1 VFSTTMRA
9 HERLYIAVLG
19 AVGMGALSSGVL
31 AQCISL
37 NAVNSPYYQDFNTL
51 VSSGTSSA
59 TPPGW
64 TFFESGA
71 NADGVYTAGDGSSS
85 AGDTYSFGYADSDRA
100 FGVLHG
106 GSVVPRIGACF
117 VNNTGSGIQQLQIFY
132 VGEQWRRGNGNIRG
146 EIAFEYSL
154 SATDLQTGIWTG
166 VSGLSFVAPNHDP
179 MPSALDGNAAANRT
193 ALTTTLNDLS
203 IPDGSTFWIRWTD
216 PNAQSGGDGLGVDDF
231 VLTVG
236 TATSVQLSSLAST
249 IAAFPNPSSSSF
261 SIRYRLF
268 GGGPA
273 ELAVFDLSGRRVTVL
288 ASGIIG
294 NGQGTLEWDAHDETG
309 RPLAPGPYFVRLTE
323 GERVE
328 KVRVAIVR

>member
-1 VFSTTMRA
+1 
-9 HERLYIAVLG
+9 
-19 AVGMGALSSGVL
+19 
-31 AQCISL
+31 
-37 NAVNSPYYQDFNTL
+37 
-51 VSSGTSSA
+51 
-59 TPPGW
+59 
-64 TFFESGA
+64 
-71 NADGVYTAGDGSSS
+71 
-85 AGDTYSFGYADSDRA
+85 
-100 FGVLHG
+100 
-106 GSVVPRIGACF
+106 

-132 VGEQWRRGNGNIRG
+132 VGEQWRRGNSNIQDQ
-146 EIAFEYSL
+146 IDFAYSS
-154 SATDLQTGIWTG
+154 SATDLQTGTWTG
-166 VSGLSFVAPNHDP
+166 VSALSFNSPNNGP

-193 ALTTTLNDLS
+193 ALTTTLSSLS

-216 PNAQSGGDGLGVDDF
+216 PNAQNGDDDGLGVDDF